1 MLKLLAQRFAFLSMI
16 LISLGLM
23 LVGKADG
30 VLVERVRLAVGDVV
44 APVIEVIFR
53 PATAIANAVNGVRE
67 LASLRADN
75 GRLREENA
83 RLMHWQTVARH
94 LDVENQA
101 LHAQLNFIPDPD
113 ASFITS
119 RVIGDTGGAFVHSM
133 LINAGSRDGV
143 RKGQAVVS
151 GETMV
156 GRIIDVGLRSA
167 RVLLLTD
174 INSHL
179 PVMVEGTRARA
190 ILTGDNSDRPRL
202 DYLSPNANVAPGDRV
217 VTSGHGGVFPPGL
230 PIGVVSSV
238 QDGVIRVEP
247 FVHRQQL
254 EYVMVVDYGLAGI
267 LPSDVSAAADSR
279 EPSARPQGPEH

>member
-133 LINAGSRDGV
+133 LINAGSRDRV